1 MPLKLPFGGKFLR
14 LAARIGGAA
23 IGGPLA
29 LLIPEAV
36 NLGLGALAAA
46 RGEPAPAPVQDT
58 RASLKGSRTV
68 LVALFWALGHL
79 AAAVGLWALPGP
91 WDDIAS
97 TLIIGTVALKAVR

>member
-1 MPLKLPFGGKFLR
+1 MPIKLPVGGQFLR

-58 RASLKGSRTV
+58 RTSLKGSRTV
-68 LVALFWALGHL
+68 IAAAAWALGHV
-79 AAAVGLWALPGP
+79 AAAFGLWALPGP
-91 WDDIAS
+91 WDPIFAYVI
-97 TLIIGTVALKAVR
+97 LGTVSLKAVR